1 MRVLADTHILAWF
14 AEDAAELTAET
25 RSILEDDRNIL
36 FFSSASIWELTIKK
50 ALKKVD
56 FRLEPPILHRA
67 LLENGFAELP
77 VSALNALALS
87 SLPPIHKDPFDRILI
102 AQSAHEGMTL
112 LTADRTVAQYGGS
125 IRLV

>member
-1 MRVLADTHILAWF
+1 MRLLLDSHLLVWMAAQSWKLPAIARQMI
-14 AEDAAELTAET
+14 EDPENQ
-25 RSILEDDRNIL
+25 I
-36 FFSSASIWELTIKK
+36 FFSSASVWELTIKHDLGK
-50 ALKKVD
+50 TAIPLH
-56 FRLEPPILHRA
+56 PGILYEA
-67 LLENGFAELP
+67 LLANDYTELP
-77 VSALNALALS
+77 VSALHALALS